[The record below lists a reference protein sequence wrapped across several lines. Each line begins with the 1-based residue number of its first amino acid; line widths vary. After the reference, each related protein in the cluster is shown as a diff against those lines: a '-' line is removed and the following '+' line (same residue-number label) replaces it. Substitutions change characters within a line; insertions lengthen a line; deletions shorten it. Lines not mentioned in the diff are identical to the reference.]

1 MPPVLELRG
10 ITKRFPGVLANDHI
24 DLTLEEGEIHA
35 LLGENGA
42 GKTTLMNILYG
53 LYQPDEGQ
61 IVVRGQEATIHG
73 PNDAIALGIG
83 MVHQHFMLVPP
94 LTVTENVMLG
104 VESVRNGIFLDHKQV
119 AQRVG
124 EISRRYG
131 LEVNPDTYVR
141 DIPVGVQQRV
151 EIIKVLYRLA
161 DILILDEPTA
171 VLTPQEVERL
181 FQTIFV
187 LVERGNS
194 LIFITHKLKEALH
207 IANRITVLRDGR
219 VAGTVTPAQ
228 TTEAQLAAM
237 MVGREVELV
246 VRKKPASPGD
256 VVLQVQGLQ
265 VLDDHHHLAVN
276 DISFEVRAGEVLG
289 IAGVQ
294 GNGQTELVQALTG
307 LRPMVDGEVTILGSA
322 VTRATPRQIL
332 QMGVAHVPEDRQ
344 GDGLVLSFPVHDN
357 LVLNTYYLPP
367 FANGLIT
374 QQEAVIAT
382 ASRLVEEFDVR
393 TPSVFVPTS
402 TLSGGNQQ
410 KVIVARE
417 FSRPIQLLIAAQPTR
432 GLDVGSIEYIHS
444 CIIQKRDEGTAVL
457 LASPELDEVIAL
469 SDRIAVMYKGRIVDI
484 VPAAGVNKE
493 YLGLLMAG
501 VKLDEAVKAAPPQLE
516 EIEVERVF

>member
-1 MPPVLELRG
+1 MPSILELRG
-10 ITKRFPGVLANDHI
+10 ITKQFPGVLANDHI
-24 DLTLEEGEIHA
+24 DLALEKGEIHA

-61 IVVRGQEATIHG
+61 VIVHGQPASIHG

-104 VESVRNGIFLDHKQV
+104 VESVRNGIFLDHKRV
-119 AQRVG
+119 AQRIG
-124 EISRRYG
+124 EISRQYG
-131 LEVNPDTYVR
+131 LEVDPDAVIA
-141 DIPVGVQQRV
+141 DLPVGVQQRV
-151 EIIKVLYRLA
+151 EIIKVLYREA

-181 FQTIFV
+181 FQTIFA

-207 IANRITVLRDGR
+207 IANRITVLRNGR
-219 VAGTVTPAQ
+219 VVDTVTPAQ
-228 TTEAQLAAM
+228 TTEAELAAM
-237 MVGREVELV
+237 MVGRKVELV

-256 VVLQVQGLQ
+256 VVLRVQGLQ
-265 VLDDHHHLAVN
+265 VLDDRRHLAVN
-276 DISFEVRAGEVLG
+276 NVSFEVRAGEVLG

-307 LRPMVDGEVTILGSA
+307 LRPVVDGEITILGSP
-322 VTRATPRQIL
+322 VVRATPRQIL
-332 QMGVAHVPEDRQ
+332 EMGVAHVPEDRQ

-374 QQEAVIAT
+374 QEEAVIAT

-432 GLDVGSIEYIHS
+432 GLDVGSIEYIHNR
-444 CIIQKRDEGTAVL
+444 IIQKRDEGTAVL

-469 SDRIAVMYKGRIVDI
+469 SDRIAVMYKGQIVDI

-501 VKLDEAVKAAPPQLE
+501 VKPEEAVRAAPPQVE